1 MMDRS
6 GDRGPEPVPRKG
18 RARKRILI
26 GCIVIASVAIA
37 AYATRAPVGPLPTGS
52 YQLRYDR
59 AVWIDPHASDY
70 VEDDLTP
77 RQKMLGDVI
86 QMLPGRDRAELEQI
100 LGPSLQTPYFKDT
113 GRSLIYCLG
122 PERGYMGIDSEWLLI
137 WLDERDRFQR
147 FAIACD

>member
-1 MMDRS
+1 MHRDRVGRDRRIRDARAS
-6 GDRGPEPVPRKG
+6 GASSHGVVP
-18 RARKRILI
+18 
-26 GCIVIASVAIA
+26 A
-37 AYATRAPVGPLPTGS
+37 AL
-52 YQLRYDR
+52 DR

-70 VEDDLTP
+70 IEDDLTP